1 MFDGYQEQ
9 LFSAPWWQY
18 TFLGSA
24 FETWA
29 LAVIVLVLLLAVF
42 KIFELLILS
51 RLAKLSERTSTDVD
65 DALVTIVRSI
75 RPRFY
80 VIIAFWAA
88 LHVLSL
94 GLLAKSIIDV
104 LVIIGVGLQAAH
116 SLQVLVDFMTKKRV
130 EDPTRRSALQ
140 IIGKIAKVVVW
151 IFAVLLVLSNIGV
164 DVTSLIAGLG
174 IGGIAI
180 ALALQ
185 GILSDLFSS
194 FSLYFDKPFEIG
206 DFIVVGDTSG
216 VVQKIGIKTTRIR
229 SSQGEEIVV
238 SNQDLTTARVHNY
251 KKMEER
257 RAIVSFDV
265 VYDTSQDNLEAIPD
279 IVRGIVDAQDKT
291 RFDRCH
297 LKAFGDSALEFE
309 ATYYV
314 ASGEYAC
321 FLDINQAVHLGIKKA
336 FDEKGIEMAFPTQT
350 IHMMKG

>member
-1 MFDGYQEQ
+1 MLNGYQEQ
-9 LFSAPWWQY
+9 LFSASWWQY
-18 TFLGSA
+18 TFLGNT
-24 FETWA
+24 FETWV
-29 LAVIVLVLLLAVF
+29 LSLVVLVLLLAVF

-51 RLAKLSERTSTDVD
+51 RLAKLSERTSTDID

-94 GLLAKSIIDV
+94 GLLAKSIIDA
-104 LVIIGVGLQAAH
+104 LVIIGVGLQAAY
-116 SLQVLVDFMTKKRV
+116 SLQVLVDFMTKKKV

-151 IFAVLLVLSNIGV
+151 IFAILLVLSNIGV
-164 DVTSLIAGLG
+164 NVTSLIAGLG

-206 DFIVVGDTSG
+206 DFIVVGNTSG

-257 RAIVSFDV
+257 RAVISFGV
-265 VYDTSQDNLEAIPD
+265 VYNTSQDNLEAIPD
-279 IVRGIVDAQDKT
+279 IVQGIVDAQDKV

-309 ATYYV
+309 TAYYV

-321 FLDINQAVHLGIKKA
+321 FLDRNQAVHLGIKKA
-336 FDEKGIEMAFPTQT
+336 FDDKGIEIAFPTRT
-350 IHMMKG
+350 IHVVKE